1 MAGGGS
7 ICSCR
12 CHDGKEGEVSIRE
25 ALIKI
30 ARLKGLDVGDE
41 AMITQGEWGYWISG
55 VLYISKSELR
65 KFMGG
70 SK

>member
-1 MAGGGS
+1 M
-7 ICSCR
+7 
-12 CHDGKEGEVSIRE
+12 SIRE